1 MSTLRPFPIFLVGVA
16 LLVSLATATVLEAK
30 GWATVDSTILLA
42 FHPKMAWYDF
52 AAQRFFRPEVPLGN
66 EKEMAKLRAKA
77 AARTAEVQTRLA
89 EVRRNRNRLLQEL
102 NTLDQQRRNTVNEML
117 REGKETASIEESFA
131 RKKVRLQEEYDALDK
146 DYLKVQ
152 EAGLD
157 VFFLSRDDSRKYLST
172 IMGEIDA
179 VLSRISRERGDLAIL
194 DRAFVTPPA
203 IEYPAP
209 VAMPGLN
216 LTEASLYAQ
225 LLQSNFQL
233 PPGTTDP
240 SAPPDHAQRVAAGLE
255 SRFQEDFQ
263 KLLTQAPTVQPVIAN
278 LRARLFLA
286 GGEDLTAIALARI
299 FETYK
304 VPGEAAT
311 RLLRLIQQ
319 LE

>member
-1 MSTLRPFPIFLVGVA
+1 MNTPRAFLVTLVGMA
-16 LLVSLATATVLEAK
+16 LLMSLATATALEAK
-30 GWATVDSTILLA
+30 GWATVDYTILLA

-52 AAQRFFRPEVPLGN
+52 AVQRFYRPEVPLGN
-66 EKEMAKLRAKA
+66 AKEMARLRAKA
-77 AARTAEVQTRLA
+77 DARTAEVQSRLA

-102 NTLDQQRRNTVNEML
+102 GNIDQQRQNTINEMM
-117 REGKETASIEESFA
+117 RDGKETGSIEESFA

-146 DYLKVQ
+146 EYLKVQ

-157 VFFLSRDDSRKYLST
+157 VFFLTRDDSRKYLAA
-172 IMGEIDA
+172 IMSEIDA
-179 VLSRISRERGDLAIL
+179 VLSRISSERGDLAIL

-203 IEYPAP
+203 VEYPAP
-209 VAMPGLN
+209 VAMSGLN

-233 PPGTTDP
+233 PPGSTDP
-240 SAPPDHAQRVAAGLE
+240 STPPDHAKRVAAGLE

-286 GGEDLTAIALARI
+286 GGEDLTATALARI

-304 VPGEAAT
+304 VPGDAAN
-311 RLLRLIQQ
+311 RILRLVPQ